1 MSQCCSGDDVY
12 DRQWWLSSHSMS
24 VMCHLC
30 ISLFSFLSS
39 PVTTWREKGKKK
51 SAFKASQSRVY
62 ASSRMLCANYI
73 AKLQLSSRLTSQ
85 LNWGASVWMGAQQ
98 HAPAV
103 LHSDSLLGH
112 ETFISRTQCIA
123 TRNISKDTRTIGC
136 VWCSPVEPTSHA
148 ASWHV
153 AGWKC
158 LHLTFGM
165 FFSLHLTLRY
175 FCTHCIPCTIFF
187 FLSFHVHL

>member
-1 MSQCCSGDDVY
+1 
-12 DRQWWLSSHSMS
+12 
-24 VMCHLC
+24 
-30 ISLFSFLSS
+30 
-39 PVTTWREKGKKK
+39 
-51 SAFKASQSRVY
+51 
-62 ASSRMLCANYI
+62 MLCANYI
-73 AKLQLSSRLTSQ
+73 AKLQLSSCLTSPS
-85 LNWGASVWMGAQQ
+85 NWGASVWMGAQQ

-112 ETFISRTQCIA
+112 EMFISRTQCIA

-136 VWCSPVEPTSHA
+136 VWCSPVETTSHA

-187 FLSFHVHL
+187 LSFLSCAFVAKRNSSYQDGPPCHQHWSVFIWEGVIGN